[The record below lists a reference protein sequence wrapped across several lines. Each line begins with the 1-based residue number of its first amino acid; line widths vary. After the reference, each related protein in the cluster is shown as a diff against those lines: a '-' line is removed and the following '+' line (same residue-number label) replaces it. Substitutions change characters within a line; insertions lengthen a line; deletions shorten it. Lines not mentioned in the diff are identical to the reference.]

1 MNKKVFITTFIL
13 FGIMLVGCIL
23 AKTVFGA
30 NLAIV
35 VENSRLI
42 EIGVY
47 LDNHIWIK
55 RGVAFIFTFI
65 TYNLYICAICGKWF
79 LSWKEMLIFYPLIV
93 AMQFAK
99 IYIPTVGMYLDLI
112 AMMVI
117 PFFAKSKFELGNK
130 YKMFVIVYAIHSL
143 SQLLCLYARTLP
155 VQLLSVNSAVSIV
168 FMIDQ
173 YIVQIM
179 YYLFGNY
186 MGGNY
191 GRMESTIS
199 WKRQRMDKEGD
210 SQEG

>member
-30 NLAIV
+30 DLAIV

-47 LDNHIWIK
+47 LDNHFWLRESIY
-55 RGVAFIFTFI
+55 FLFTFI
-65 TYNLYICAICGKWF
+65 TYNLYLCAISGKWF
-79 LSWKEMLIFYPLIV
+79 LNWKELLILTPILI

-99 IYIPTVGMYLDLI
+99 IYVPSLGMYLDLI
-112 AMMVI
+112 AMILI
-117 PFFAKSKFELGNK
+117 PIFIKSERELGDK
-130 YKMFVIVYAIHSL
+130 YKTFVLVYTIHCL

-155 VQLLSVNSAVSIV
+155 VQLISVNSAVSIV

-179 YYLFGNY
+179 YYLYGNKLK
-186 MGGNY
+186 N
-191 GRMESTIS
+191 
-199 WKRQRMDKEGD
+199 KKE
-210 SQEG
+210 